1 MKRDSY
7 QIILR
12 PIITEKGMSAAT
24 HLNQYPFE
32 VHMGASKADVKKA
45 VEEIFSVHV
54 RKVRTMMRHGK
65 PQSRRG
71 RYVKGEA
78 RPWKRAIVTLAP
90 GENIEFI

>member
-7 QIILR
+7 QTILR
-12 PIITEKGMSAAT
+12 PLITEKGMSGAT

-45 VEEIFSVHV
+45 IEEIFSVHV
-54 RKVRTMMRHGK
+54 RKVRTMTRHGK
-65 PQSRRG
+65 ARRN
-71 RYVKGEA
+71 RRAMSAA

>member
-12 PIITEKGMSAAT
+12 PLITEKGMAAAT

-32 VHMGASKADVKKA
+32 VHLGASKADVKKA
-45 VEEIFSVHV
+45 VEEIFKVHV
-54 RKVRTMMRHGK
+54 RRVRTMTRHGK
-65 PQSRRG
+65 ARRY
-71 RYVKGEA
+71 RYKKGEA

-90 GENIEFI
+90 GETIEFI